1 MGLSVCRRKTAS
13 NENYSGK
20 MAQQPPR
27 AARGKNITSNVEE
40 TDCIPA
46 DVTILI
52 SGGNLYG
59 IKRYHTELET
69 QLILPNMEISI
80 AQSSRRHVLDAL
92 CGRSV
97 NCRRA
102 LDLSYPDDERS
113 KRIAVFN

>member
-1 MGLSVCRRKTAS
+1 LINPNAFHQLFSIFLMGLSVCRRKTAS

-69 QLILPNMEISI
+69 QLILPNMEI
-80 AQSSRRHVLDAL
+80 
-92 CGRSV
+92 
-97 NCRRA
+97 RA
-102 LDLSYPDDERS
+102 
-113 KRIAVFN
+113 